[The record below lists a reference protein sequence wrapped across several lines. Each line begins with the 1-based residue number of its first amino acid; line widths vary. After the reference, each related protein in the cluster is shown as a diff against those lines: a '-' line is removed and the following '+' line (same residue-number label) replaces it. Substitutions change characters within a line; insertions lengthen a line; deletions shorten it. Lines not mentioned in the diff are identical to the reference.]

1 MISLKGSTIAHTSGG
16 GANNISSAPAVRVR
30 CGTTAGTVTIAGTN
44 SPYAGAI
51 KIAASEVITLV
62 KQPADT
68 IAVDQ
73 DMDCTPVGHH
83 Y

>member
-1 MISLKGSTIAHTSGG
+1 MIALKGTTVAHTSGG
-16 GANNISSAPAVRVR
+16 GTNNIGSAPAVSIT
-30 CGTTAGTVTIAGTN
+30 CGSTAGTVTVAGTN
-44 SPYAGAI
+44 SPFAGTI
-51 KIAASEVITLV
+51 KLKANEVVELV

-68 IAVDQ
+68 IAVTQ

>member
-1 MISLKGSTIAHTSGG
+1 MIALKGTTVAHTSGG
-16 GANNISSAPAVRVR
+16 GANNIGSAPAVRIT
-30 CGTTAGTVTIAGTN
+30 CGAAAGTVTVAGTN
-44 SPYAGAI
+44 SPFAGTI
-51 KIAASEVITLV
+51 KLQAKEVVVLV

-73 DMDCTPVGHH
+73 NMDCTPVRHH

>member
-1 MISLKGSTIAHTSGG
+1 MISLKGTTVEHTSGG
-16 GANNISSAPAVRVR
+16 GANTIASAPAVRIT
-30 CGTTAGTVTIAGTN
+30 CGSTAGTVTVAGTG
-44 SPYAGAI
+44 SPHAGTI
-51 KIAASEVITLV
+51 KLKAAEVVVLV

-68 IAVDQ
+68 IAVSQ